1 MRYFYKTCLT
11 LLLIIFGTIAY
22 GQNFSIKNRKAIRE
36 YQLAVES
43 FGKGQFQSAINSLE
57 KAISYEDNF
66 IEAYL
71 VLGDLY
77 NSSEQYDKEA
87 EALKMA
93 YAIDSTFFPITALN
107 IGIAEFYNEKYVDAK
122 KWVTTYK
129 NNYLTDKNKN
139 KIANWLERIEYAQE
153 LMEKQ
158 HKIEL
163 FSMSDSINSLYDEY
177 WPSLTADERYIV
189 FTVLEPRNK
198 EMFEEQDLPKTAIYF
213 HEDFYYSEN
222 IDGHWS
228 KRKKIAGDINTDGN
242 EGAQS
247 LSADGNW
254 MFFTAC
260 NREDGRGS
268 CDIYFSQKV
277 GKEWSKPVNLGP
289 PVNSPYWES
298 QPSFSSD
305 GKTIYFS
312 SNRPGGVG
320 GKDIWQATI
329 VGFKSNGTPIFGNV
343 KCLDKNINTS
353 KDEISPFI
361 HHDNQTLYFSSD
373 GKPGIGGLD
382 IFKSVKGKDGKWQPA
397 ENIGYPI
404 NTAKDEM
411 AFVVN
416 ARGDRAYFS
425 SDRAEDEKNSKS
437 IYWFDLPQNIR
448 PNPVIYV
455 RGTVFDAETNS
466 ILNADFQLYDVET
479 AEGVVT
485 SKGNEKTGEFLV
497 CLPLGGKYSFFA
509 SHPGYMF
516 YSGHFDINKNHPLDK
531 TYELDIALQPIKKG
545 AKITLKNIFFES
557 DSYNLKNE
565 SKAEL
570 DRLTEFMSL
579 NKNVRIEISGHTDN
593 VGNAVYNKNL
603 SENRAKE
610 VRKYLNAKGVENSR
624 MEHKGFG
631 MTQPIEDNDTEEGR
645 ANNRRTEILV
655 L

>member
-1 MRYFYKTCLT
+1 MKYLYKTCLT
-11 LLLIIFGTIAY
+11 LLLLLSAFVSV
-22 GQNFSIKNRKAIRE
+22 GQNFTIKNKKAIRE
-36 YQLAVES
+36 YQFAVES
-43 FGKGQFQSAINSLE
+43 FGKGQIKSAE
-57 KAISYEDNF
+57 KLLQNAIKYEENF

-77 NSSEQYDKEA
+77 NNSEQYEKEA
-87 EALKMA
+87 EALKKA

-107 IGIAEFYNEKYVDAK
+107 IGIAEFYSE
-122 KWVTTYK
+122 
-129 NNYLTDKNKN
+129 NYLDAIEWINIYKKHFLIEKNKN
-139 KIANWLERIEYAQE
+139 RVEEWLEKAKFAQE
-153 LMEKQ
+153 LMEKE
-158 HKIEL
+158 HRIEL
-163 FSMSDSINSLYDEY
+163 FSMGDSINSLYDEY
-177 WPSLTADERYIV
+177 WPSLTADERFLI
-189 FTVLEPRNK
+189 FTVLEPRDK
-198 EMFEEQDLPKTAIYF
+198 ELFKEIDLPKTAIYF
-213 HEDFYYSEN
+213 EEEFYFSEN
-222 IDGHWS
+222 IAGVWS
-228 KRKKIAGDINTDGN
+228 ERKKLPGKINTNGN
-242 EGAQS
+242 EGAQT

-268 CDIYFSQKV
+268 CDIYFSQKI
-277 GKEWSKPVNLGP
+277 GEEWGVPVNLGA

-305 GKTIYFS
+305 GKTLYFT
-312 SNRPGGVG
+312 SNRPGGIG

-329 VGFKSNGTPIFGNV
+329 MGFKSDGTPIFGNV
-343 KCLDKNINTS
+343 ICLDKNINTAM
-353 KDEISPFI
+353 DEISPFI
-361 HHDNQTLYFSSD
+361 HPDNKTLYYSSD
-373 GKPGIGGLD
+373 GKPGMGGLD
-382 IFKSVKGKDGKWQPA
+382 IFMSVKGIDGKWQPA
-397 ENIGYPI
+397 ENVGYPI

-411 AFVVN
+411 AFIVN

-437 IYWFDLPQNIR
+437 IYWFDLPEDIR

-455 RGTVFDAETNS
+455 KGTVFDAETKE

-516 YSGHFDINKNHPLDK
+516 YSGHFDIEQNHPLDK
-531 TYELDIALQPIKKG
+531 TYELDIALMPIKKG
-545 AKITLKNIFFES
+545 ARITLKNIFFES

-570 DRLTEFMSL
+570 DRLIEFMTL

-593 VGNAVYNKNL
+593 VGNADYNKRL

-610 VRKYLNAKGVENSR
+610 VRKYLSDNDIEDSR